1 MKKIFLSLLYLTFI
15 AISSTYGQ
23 CSQADEIKGSWK
35 FLDVKNPVT
44 RLIFLDL
51 KNDGKVIIHTLDTLF
66 KDDTPSDLNWKLS
79 ASCDSFILFN
89 DNQSQFEK
97 FKYQIKNEMLVLKRI
112 NEYMP
117 SSDSITFYRS
127 TMKPASWDEYLQNMK
142 KYYPEVANLYSAS
155 LENQRREYL
164 EALAQEADT
173 TSYAVEEAAVV
184 EAPVEVSE
192 GEVAKSVPAETVPYE
207 YSAPITANQI
217 EYHIIGTEPF
227 WSLDI
232 HDGKAVFK
240 SATDGEMTLEVI
252 DKTFNPCC
260 GFELMNVILKDKKKK
275 QYVVELLTAHGYTT
289 TNVDFCNDGMSDLQY
304 PVHATFH
311 YKNQLLQGCA
321 K

>member
-35 FLDVKNPVT
+35 FLDVKSSVT
-44 RLIFLDL
+44 RLIYLDL

-89 DNQSQFEK
+89 DNLSQFEK

-127 TMKPASWDEYLQNMK
+127 TGKPASWDVYLQNMK

-155 LENQRREYL
+155 LENQRLEYL
-164 EALAQEADT
+164 EMQAQALDT
-173 TSYAVEEAAVV
+173 TSYAIEEAAVI

-192 GEVAKSVPAETVPYE
+192 EEVAKSVPAETVPYE
-207 YSAPITANQI
+207 YTAPITANQI
-217 EYHIIGTEPF
+217 AYHISGTEPF

-232 HDGKAVFK
+232 QEGKAVFK
-240 SATDGEMTLEVI
+240 SLS
-252 DKTFNPCC
+252 DKEITMDVVENKFNSCC
-260 GFELMNVILKDKKKK
+260 GFEFMYVILQDKKKK
-275 QYVVELLTAHGYTT
+275 QYVVELLTARGYTT
-289 TNVDFCNDGMSDLQY
+289 TNVDFCNDGMSDIQY
-304 PVHATFH
+304 PIHATFH
-311 YKNQLLQGCA
+311 YKNEQLQGCA
-321 K
+321 R